1 MPRTQIRYLCTSVS
15 WYYYFIHPDV
25 ESEEIYNSGRLQL
38 QFFLTHEFYKTMN
51 YLREKIEQQ
60 ERATLSQFAEPSSR
74 AIRKKNEEI
83 LASDHRSAFSI
94 DADRILHSLAYTRYI
109 DKTQVFSLIPNDHI
123 THRVLHVQIVSKIS
137 RSIGRFLGLN
147 LDLIEAISLGHD
159 IGHPPFGHD
168 GEKFLS
174 KICRSCGI
182 GNFVHSCQGVRFL
195 KDVERKGQG
204 LNLTLQVLDGI
215 LCHDG
220 ERHQQSL
227 SPRRGKTFDD
237 LEQELQ
243 EKSERP
249 HVDFVPTTLEACLVR
264 MCDTISYIGRDI
276 EDAIRLGLIKRDEI
290 PAECRKRLGDTNG
303 KIVYNLVEDLIQHS
317 QNTDSISFSREVADH
332 LKLLRDFNMERIYM
346 NPLIKTETAKI
357 ENLFSM
363 LFERLVNDVRQGNR
377 KSPIVSSY
385 LEGMTE
391 EYMEATSE
399 EEKVRDF
406 IAGMTDAYFL
416 RLAREMLLPS
426 TLPERFDGKKSR
438 IA

>member
-1 MPRTQIRYLCTSVS
+1 
-15 WYYYFIHPDV
+15 
-25 ESEEIYNSGRLQL
+25 
-38 QFFLTHEFYKTMN
+38 
-51 YLREKIEQQ
+51 
-60 ERATLSQFAEPSSR
+60 
-74 AIRKKNEEI
+74 
-83 LASDHRSAFSI
+83 
-94 DADRILHSLAYTRYI
+94 
-109 DKTQVFSLIPNDHI
+109 
-123 THRVLHVQIVSKIS
+123 
-137 RSIGRFLGLN
+137 
-147 LDLIEAISLGHD
+147 
-159 IGHPPFGHD
+159 
-168 GEKFLS
+168 
-174 KICRSCGI
+174 
-182 GNFVHSCQGVRFL
+182 
-195 KDVERKGQG
+195 
-204 LNLTLQVLDGI
+204 
-215 LCHDG
+215 
-220 ERHQQSL
+220 
-227 SPRRGKTFDD
+227 
-237 LEQELQ
+237 
-243 EKSERP
+243 
-249 HVDFVPTTLEACLVR
+249 

-317 QNTDSISFSREVADH
+317 QNTDSISFSSEVADH